1 VRKISIFSVAGVE
14 EQEAMP
20 INFQQIY
27 ARIREIAAGA
37 DESKRTLDEKRELA
51 RSLLAAYASELD
63 YLQQKVEAAKAVDSN
78 IRCAVPLDEPL
89 TATYPPPPPVGDVT
103 VIAADGSQINPDR
116 HASIQFSIINVG
128 VIIMKLRSGQAPEIC
143 VETEMLYGDELISN
157 GNPISDGMVAMRRD
171 ISERMKLDEVSKSI
185 KGQVVNL
192 TDGTIELWGAKGDDP
207 QAYADFVEKYLRVLT
222 RLHARGVITAGY
234 VEKPSADLVVRLL
247 EIATADQEQIQRLRD
262 YQPLRGVSDR
272 WLYGERENPL
282 LPPGHRSAVFA
293 LQSGSIKKYKGPL
306 SLHFFYLNV
315 GTLGH
320 PWPVRVEVPQWVAE
334 DRKKLELLHSV
345 LIEQCNM
352 MGARPYPY
360 LLHRAHETA
369 VVRREEKDQV
379 EQLLAMELRRVRAE
393 VGDRSYKDS
402 AKALPGVRRSKR

>member
-1 VRKISIFSVAGVE
+1 
-14 EQEAMP
+14 MP
-20 INFQQIY
+20 IDFQQIY

-37 DESKRTLDEKRELA
+37 DERNRTLEERRVLA
-51 RSLLAAYASELD
+51 RNLLGTYASELD
-63 YLQQKVEAAKAVDSN
+63 FLKKKVQDATAIDSN

-89 TATYPPPPPVGDVT
+89 TATYPPPPPATDVT
-103 VIAADGSQINPDR
+103 VIAADGSQVNPDR
-116 HASIQFSIINVG
+116 HSSIQFCIINVG
-128 VIIMKLRSGQAPEIC
+128 VITMKLHSGQAPEIC
-143 VETEMLYGDELISN
+143 VQTEMLYGDELISN

-171 ISERMKLDEVSKSI
+171 ISERIKLDELSKGI

-207 QAYADFVEKYLRVLT
+207 QAYADFVEKYVRVLT
-222 RLHARGVITAGY
+222 RLHARGVVTAGY

-247 EIATADQEQIQRLRD
+247 EIATADQEQIRRLRE

-282 LPPGHRSAVFA
+282 LPPGHRSAVMG
-293 LQSGSIKKYKGPL
+293 LQSGSIKKYTGPL

-315 GTLGH
+315 GTSGH
-320 PWPVRVEVPQWVAE
+320 PWPVRVEFPKWVAE
-334 DRKKLELLHSV
+334 DKKKLELLHSV

-352 MGARPYPY
+352 MGSKPYPY

-379 EQLLAMELRRVRAE
+379 EQLLAMELRRVREE
-393 VGDRSYKDS
+393 VGERSYKDS

>member
-1 VRKISIFSVAGVE
+1 
-14 EQEAMP
+14 MP
-20 INFQQIY
+20 INFQQVY

-37 DESKRTLDEKRELA
+37 DESKRTLDEKRDLA

-63 YLQQKVEAAKAVDSN
+63 FLQQKVEAAKSFDSN

-89 TATYPPPPPVGDVT
+89 TATYPPPPPPSDVT

-128 VIIMKLRSGQAPEIC
+128 IIIMKLHSGQAPEIC

-171 ISERMKLDEVSKSI
+171 ITERMKLDEVSKDI

-222 RLHARGVITAGY
+222 RLHSRGVITAGY
-234 VEKPSADLVVRLL
+234 VEKPTADLVVRLL

-293 LQSGSIKKYKGPL
+293 LQSGSVKKYK
-306 SLHFFYLNV
+306 
-315 GTLGH
+315 
-320 PWPVRVEVPQWVAE
+320 
-334 DRKKLELLHSV
+334 
-345 LIEQCNM
+345 
-352 MGARPYPY
+352 
-360 LLHRAHETA
+360 
-369 VVRREEKDQV
+369 
-379 EQLLAMELRRVRAE
+379 
-393 VGDRSYKDS
+393 
-402 AKALPGVRRSKR
+402 

>member
-1 VRKISIFSVAGVE
+1 
-14 EQEAMP
+14 MP
-20 INFQQIY
+20 INFQQVY

-37 DESKRTLDEKRELA
+37 EERNRTLEEKRDLA
-51 RSLLAAYASELD
+51 RSLLGTYASELD
-63 YLQQKVEAAKAVDSN
+63 YLKKKVEAAAAIDSN
-78 IRCAVPLDEPL
+78 IRCAVPFNEPL
-89 TATYPPPPPVGDVT
+89 TATYPPPPPAADVT

-128 VIIMKLRSGQAPEIC
+128 IIIMKLHSGQAPEIC
-143 VETEMLYGDELISN
+143 VETEMLFGDDLISN
-157 GNPISDGMVAMRRD
+157 GNLISDGMVAMRRD
-171 ISERMKLDEVSKSI
+171 ISERMKLDEISKEI

-222 RLHARGVITAGY
+222 RLHTRGVITAGY

-247 EIATADQEQIQRLRD
+247 EIATADQDQLHHLRE
-262 YQPLRGVSDR
+262 YVPLRGVSDR

-282 LPPGHRSAVFA
+282 IPPGHRSAVFA
-293 LQSGSIKKYKGPL
+293 LQSGSTKKYKGPL
-306 SLHFFYLNV
+306 ALHFFYLNV

-320 PWPVRVEVPQWVAE
+320 PWPVRVEIPQWVAE
-334 DRKKLELLHSV
+334 DKKKLELLHTV

-352 MGARPYPY
+352 MGSKPYPY

-379 EQLLAMELRRVRAE
+379 EQLLAMELRRVRDE
-393 VGDRSYKDS
+393 VGERSYKDS
-402 AKALPGVRRSKR
+402 AKALPGRSKSKR

>member
-1 VRKISIFSVAGVE
+1 
-14 EQEAMP
+14 MP
-20 INFQQIY
+20 INFQQVY

-37 DESKRTLDEKRELA
+37 DESNRTLEERRALA
-51 RSLLAAYASELD
+51 RNFLAAYANELD
-63 YLQQKVEAAKAVDSN
+63 WLKKKVEAAVAVDSN
-78 IRCAVPLDEPL
+78 LRCAVPLNEPL
-89 TATYPPPPPVGDVT
+89 IATYPPPPPAADVT

-116 HASIQFSIINVG
+116 HSSIQFSIINVG
-128 VIIMKLRSGQAPEIC
+128 IIIMKLHSGQAPEIC
-143 VETEMLYGDELISN
+143 VETEMLYGEDLISN

-171 ISERMKLDEVSKSI
+171 ISERMKLDEVSRNI

-234 VEKPSADLVVRLL
+234 VEKPSANLVVRLL
-247 EIATADQEQIQRLRD
+247 EIATADADQLQNLREH
-262 YQPLRGVSDR
+262 QPLRGVSDR

-282 LPPGHRSAVFA
+282 LPPGHRSAVFT
-293 LQSGSIKKYKGPL
+293 LQSGSTKKYKGPL

-315 GTLGH
+315 GTSGH
-320 PWPVRVEVPQWVAE
+320 PWPVRVEIPQWVAE
-334 DRKKLELLHSV
+334 DKKKLELLHSV

-352 MGARPYPY
+352 MGSKPYPY

-369 VVRREEKDQV
+369 VVRREEKEQV
-379 EQLLAMELRRVRAE
+379 EQLLALELRRVRAE
-393 VGDRSYKDS
+393 VGDQSYKDS
-402 AKALPGVRRSKR
+402 AKALPGRSKSKR

>member
-1 VRKISIFSVAGVE
+1 
-14 EQEAMP
+14 MP
-20 INFQQIY
+20 INYQQVY

-37 DESKRTLDEKRELA
+37 DDNKRTLEEKRKLA
-51 RSLLAAYASELD
+51 RNLLAAYASELD
-63 YLQQKVEAAKAVDSN
+63 FLQQKVEAAKTFDSN

-89 TATYPPPPPVGDVT
+89 MSTYPPPPPVADVT

-128 VIIMKLRSGQAPEIC
+128 IIIMKLHSGQAPEIC

-171 ISERMKLDEVSKSI
+171 ISERMKLDEVSKGI

-222 RLHARGVITAGY
+222 RMHARGVVTAGY

-247 EIATADQEQIQRLRD
+247 EIATADNEQIQRLRD

-282 LPPGHRSAVFA
+282 LPPGHRSAVFT

-334 DRKKLELLHSV
+334 DRKKLELLHAI

-352 MGARPYPY
+352 MGAKPYPY

-379 EQLLAMELRRVRAE
+379 EQLLALELRRVRSE

-402 AKALPGVRRSKR
+402 AKALPGVKRSKR

>member
-1 VRKISIFSVAGVE
+1 
-14 EQEAMP
+14 MP
-20 INFQQIY
+20 INFQQVY

-51 RSLLAAYASELD
+51 RSLLAAYASELE
-63 YLQQKVEAAKAVDSN
+63 YLQHKVEQATAVDSN

-89 TATYPPPPPVGDVT
+89 TATYPPPPPVPDVT

-128 VIIMKLRSGQAPEIC
+128 IIIMKLHSGQAPEIC

-157 GNPISDGMVAMRRD
+157 GNLVSDGMVAMRRD
-171 ISERMKLDEVSKSI
+171 ITERMKLDEISKGI

-207 QAYADFVEKYLRVLT
+207 QAYAEFVEKYLRVLT

-247 EIATADQEQIQRLRD
+247 EIATADSEQIQRLRD

-293 LQSGSIKKYKGPL
+293 LQSGSVKKYKGPL

-334 DRKKLELLHSV
+334 DRRKLELLHSV

-352 MGARPYPY
+352 MGAKPYPY

-369 VVRREEKDQV
+369 VVRREEKDQI
-379 EQLLAMELRRVRAE
+379 EQLLAMELRRMRAE
-393 VGDRSYKDS
+393 VGERSYKDS

>member
-1 VRKISIFSVAGVE
+1 
-14 EQEAMP
+14 MP
-20 INFQQIY
+20 INFQQVY

-37 DESKRTLDEKRELA
+37 DETKRTLEERRALA
-51 RSLLAAYASELD
+51 RNFLVAYANELD
-63 YLQQKVEAAKAVDSN
+63 YLQQKVQAAVAIDSN
-78 IRCAVPLDEPL
+78 LRCAVPLDEPL
-89 TATYPPPPPVGDVT
+89 TASYPPPPPVANVT

-116 HASIQFSIINVG
+116 HSSIQFSIINVG
-128 VIIMKLRSGQAPEIC
+128 IIIMKLHSGQAPEIC
-143 VETEMLYGDELISN
+143 VETEMLYGDDLMSN

-171 ISERMKLDEVSKSI
+171 ISERMKLDEVSKGL

-222 RLHARGVITAGY
+222 RLHARGVVTAGY

-247 EIATADQEQIQRLRD
+247 EIATADQEQIARLRE

-293 LQSGSIKKYKGPL
+293 LQSGSVKKYKGPL

-315 GTLGH
+315 GTIGH

-334 DRKKLELLHSV
+334 DRKKLEMLHAV

-352 MGARPYPY
+352 MGSKPYPY

-369 VVRREEKDQV
+369 VVRREEKEQV
-379 EQLLAMELRRVRAE
+379 EQLLALELRRVRAE
-393 VGDRSYKDS
+393 VGDRSHKDS
-402 AKALPGVRRSKR
+402 AKALPGATRARR

>member
-1 VRKISIFSVAGVE
+1 
-14 EQEAMP
+14 MP
-20 INFQQIY
+20 INFQQVY

-37 DESKRTLDEKRELA
+37 DESKRTLEEKRDLA
-51 RSLLAAYASELD
+51 RSLLAAYTSELD
-63 YLQQKVEAAKAVDSN
+63 YLQQKVEQAKAVDSN

-89 TATYPPPPPVGDVT
+89 TATFPPPPPVPDVT

-116 HASIQFSIINVG
+116 HASIQFSVINVG
-128 VIIMKLRSGQAPEIC
+128 IIIMKLHSGQAPEIC

-157 GNPISDGMVAMRRD
+157 GNLVSDGMVAMRRD
-171 ISERMKLDEVSKSI
+171 ITERMKLDEVSKSI

-247 EIATADQEQIQRLRD
+247 EIATADNEQIQRLRD

-369 VVRREEKDQV
+369 VVRREEKDQI

>member
-1 VRKISIFSVAGVE
+1 
-14 EQEAMP
+14 MP
-20 INFQQIY
+20 INFQQVY

-63 YLQQKVEAAKAVDSN
+63 YLQQKVDAAKAVDSN

-89 TATYPPPPPVGDVT
+89 TATFPPPPPVQDVT

-128 VIIMKLRSGQAPEIC
+128 VIIMKLHSGQAPECC
-143 VETEMLYGDELISN
+143 VETDMLYGDELISN

-171 ISERMKLDEVSKSI
+171 ITERMKLDEVSKGI

-247 EIATADQEQIQRLRD
+247 EIATADSEQIQRLRD

-293 LQSGSIKKYKGPL
+293 LQSGSVKKYKGPL
-306 SLHFFYLNV
+306 ALHFFYLNV

-369 VVRREEKDQV
+369 VVRREEKDQI
-379 EQLLAMELRRVRAE
+379 EQLLAMELRRMRAE
-393 VGDRSYKDS
+393 VGERSYKDS

>member
-1 VRKISIFSVAGVE
+1 
-14 EQEAMP
+14 MP
-20 INFQQIY
+20 INFQQVY

-37 DESKRTLDEKRELA
+37 DDNKRTLDEKRNLA
-51 RSLLAAYASELD
+51 RNLLAAYASELD
-63 YLQQKVEAAKAVDSN
+63 FLQQKVEAAKTFDSN

-89 TATYPPPPPVGDVT
+89 TATYPPPPPVNGVT

-116 HASIQFSIINVG
+116 HSSIQFSIINVG
-128 VIIMKLRSGQAPEIC
+128 IIIMKLHSGQAPEIC

-171 ISERMKLDEVSKSI
+171 ISERMKLDEVSKGI
-185 KGQVVNL
+185 QGQVINL

-262 YQPLRGVSDR
+262 YVPLRGVSDR

-306 SLHFFYLNV
+306 ALHFFYLNV

-320 PWPVRVEVPQWVAE
+320 PWPVRVEIPQWVAE

-352 MGARPYPY
+352 MGAKPYPY

-379 EQLLAMELRRVRAE
+379 EQLLALELRRVQAE
-393 VGDRSYKDS
+393 IGDRSYKDS

>member
-1 VRKISIFSVAGVE
+1 
-14 EQEAMP
+14 MP

-51 RSLLAAYASELD
+51 RSLLGTYASELD

-89 TATYPPPPPVGDVT
+89 TATYPPPPPATDVT
-103 VIAADGSQINPDR
+103 VLAADGSQINPDR
-116 HASIQFSIINVG
+116 HSSVQFSIINVG
-128 VIIMKLRSGQAPEIC
+128 IISMKLHSGQAPEIC
-143 VETEMLYGDELISN
+143 VETEMLYGDDLISN
-157 GNPISDGMVAMRRD
+157 GNLISDGLVAMRRD
-171 ISERMKLDEVSKSI
+171 ISERIKLDEISKGI
-185 KGQVVNL
+185 KGPVVNL

-222 RLHARGVITAGY
+222 RLHSRGVITAGY

-306 SLHFFYLNV
+306 ALHFFYLNV

-334 DRKKLELLHSV
+334 DKKKLQLLHAV

-379 EQLLAMELRRVRAE
+379 EQLLTMELRRVRAE

>member
-1 VRKISIFSVAGVE
+1 
-14 EQEAMP
+14 MP
-20 INFQQIY
+20 INFQQVY

-37 DESKRTLDEKRELA
+37 EELNRTLEEKRNLA
-51 RSLLAAYASELD
+51 RGLLSTYASELD
-63 YLQQKVEAAKAVDSN
+63 YLKKKVEDATAIDSN
-78 IRCAVPLDEPL
+78 IRCAVPVNEPL
-89 TATYPPPPPVGDVT
+89 TATYPPPPPAADVT
-103 VIAADGSQINPDR
+103 VLAADGSQINPDR

-128 VIIMKLRSGQAPEIC
+128 IIIMKLHSGQAPEIC
-143 VETEMLYGDELISN
+143 VETEMLYGDDLISN

-171 ISERMKLDEVSKSI
+171 ISERMKLDEVSKDI
-185 KGQVVNL
+185 KGQVINL

-207 QAYADFVEKYLRVLT
+207 QAYADFVEKYLKVLT

-247 EIATADQEQIQRLRD
+247 EIATANQEQIQRLRE

-272 WLYGERENPL
+272 WLYGERENSL

-293 LQSGSIKKYKGPL
+293 LQSGSVKRYKGPL
-306 SLHFFYLNV
+306 ALHFFYLNV

-334 DRKKLELLHSV
+334 DKKKLELLHSV
-345 LIEQCNM
+345 LMEQCNM
-352 MGARPYPY
+352 MGSKPYPY

-369 VVRREEKDQV
+369 VVRREEKDQI
-379 EQLLAMELRRVRAE
+379 EQLLALELRRVRDE
-393 VGDRSYKDS
+393 VGERSYKDS
-402 AKALPGVRRSKR
+402 AKALPGRSRSKR

>member
-1 VRKISIFSVAGVE
+1 
-14 EQEAMP
+14 MP

-37 DESKRTLDEKRELA
+37 EERNRTLEEKRDLA
-51 RSLLAAYASELD
+51 RSLLSTYASEFD
-63 YLQQKVEAAKAVDSN
+63 YLKKKVEDATAIESN
-78 IRCAVPLDEPL
+78 LRCAVPLNEPL
-89 TATYPPPPPVGDVT
+89 TSTYPPPPPAMDVT

-128 VIIMKLRSGQAPEIC
+128 IIIMKLHSGQAPEIC
-143 VETEMLYGDELISN
+143 VETEMLYGEDLISN

-171 ISERMKLDEVSKSI
+171 ISERMKLDEVSKNI

-222 RLHARGVITAGY
+222 RLHSRGVITAGY

-247 EIATADQEQIQRLRD
+247 EIATADQDQLHHLRE

-272 WLYGERENPL
+272 WLYGEREKSL

-293 LQSGSIKKYKGPL
+293 LQSGSVKRYKGPL

-320 PWPVRVEVPQWVAE
+320 PWPVRVEIPQWVAE
-334 DRKKLELLHSV
+334 DKKKLELLHAV

-352 MGARPYPY
+352 MGSKPYPY

-369 VVRREEKDQV
+369 VVRREEKDQI
-379 EQLLAMELRRVRAE
+379 EQLLAMELRRVRDE
-393 VGDRSYKDS
+393 VGERSYKDS
-402 AKALPGVRRSKR
+402 AKALPGRSRSKK

>member
-1 VRKISIFSVAGVE
+1 
-14 EQEAMP
+14 MP
-20 INFQQIY
+20 INFQQVY

-37 DESKRTLDEKRELA
+37 DENKRTLEEKRELA
-51 RSLLAAYASELD
+51 RSLLGAYTSELD

-89 TATYPPPPPVGDVT
+89 TCTYPPPPPVPDVT
-103 VIAADGSQINPDR
+103 VLAADGSQVNPDR

-128 VIIMKLRSGQAPEIC
+128 IIIMKLHSGQAPEIC

-171 ISERMKLDEVSKSI
+171 ITERMQLDEVSAKI

-222 RLHARGVITAGY
+222 RLHSRGVVTAGY
-234 VEKPSADLVVRLL
+234 VEKPTADLVVRLL
-247 EIATADQEQIQRLRD
+247 EIATADQDQIQRLRD

-306 SLHFFYLNV
+306 ALHFFYLNV

-320 PWPVRVEVPQWVAE
+320 PWPVRVEIPQWVAE
-334 DRKKLELLHSV
+334 DRKKLELLHAV

-352 MGARPYPY
+352 MGSKPYPY

-369 VVRREEKDQV
+369 VVRREEKEQV
-379 EQLLAMELRRVRAE
+379 EQLLALELRRVQAE
-393 VGDRSYKDS
+393 VGDRSHKDS